1 MGDDIDMAQIG
12 RRRGFDGILQSLGA
26 VFGCGDGQS
35 NGTGTAEDSCLIH
48 LGPAFN
54 GCPTADE
61 GCTMV
66 QATAA
71 VVLAGFFCLR
81 LLLKLTIMV
90 IPFFIN

>member
-1 MGDDIDMAQIG
+1 MQTSKNLSPVLALD
-12 RRRGFDGILQSLGA
+12 
-26 VFGCGDGQS
+26 CGDGQS

-66 QATAA
+66 QVTAA